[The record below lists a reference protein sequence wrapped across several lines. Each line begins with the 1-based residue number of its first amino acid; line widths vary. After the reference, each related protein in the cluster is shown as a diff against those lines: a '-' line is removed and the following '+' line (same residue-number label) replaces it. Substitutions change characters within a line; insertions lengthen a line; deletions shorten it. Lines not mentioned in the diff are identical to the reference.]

1 MNFALPAL
9 RVLECAAAAALSD
22 VEHRTPELNLSTLQL
37 GRRSLGEG
45 DQSAVTN
52 PVQTRRAQARL
63 LITEPF
69 P

>member
-37 GRRSLGEG
+37 FNLGAVAWAKATSPPYKSG
-45 DQSAVTN
+45 ANAPRPSASVN
-52 PVQTRRAQARL
+52 N
-63 LITEPF
+63 
-69 P
+69 

>member
-45 DQSAVTN
+45 DQSAVTKSGAN
-52 PVQTRRAQARL
+52 APRPSASVK
-63 LITEPF
+63 
-69 P
+69 